1 MSARLDGAQ
10 AGLPPVQISRAAICT
25 MRCTRP
31 SRRAG
36 SQAAFLPG
44 APACVRGRS
53 YGMRTNCRS
62 PCFRGGDIHCR
73 TGKRESLT
81 DQSTPE
87 IPRNRPY
94 ASNTAPWV
102 QRHEPCCEGNRCSVI
117 GPWVQ
122 TALHAVLRVTMGH
135 RARARGGDGM
145 KSASV
150 DIRHNHR
157 VVRAPAD
164 ISPAG
169 LFQTR
174 ANVNQSRP
182 VESDCG
188 GEGRRGHLLA
198 VLGEVPRTTLVV
210 PEDQPLG
217 CLLIPVGYD
226 LRRPVQASPKQEKTE
241 AGEQARDARSAAA
254 MTEQARMSCP
264 ACAKKLCRGEC
275 FSRHAAC
282 GYKHAMGPHIGSAEH
297 SV

>member
-1 MSARLDGAQ
+1 MPGLKQPCCRARRRVCAAAATECGRIAARLASGRVTSTVGQENVNYGPEHPRDPTK
-10 AGLPPVQISRAAICT
+10 LP
-25 MRCTRP
+25 
-31 SRRAG
+31 
-36 SQAAFLPG
+36 LW
-44 APACVRGRS
+44 
-53 YGMRTNCRS
+53 
-62 PCFRGGDIHCR
+62 H
-73 TGKRESLT
+73 
-81 DQSTPE
+81 
-87 IPRNRPY
+87 
-94 ASNTAPWV
+94 TARWV

-122 TALHAVLRVTMGH
+122 RALHAVLRVTMGH

-198 VLGEVPRTTLVV
+198 VLGEVPGTSLVV

-217 CLLIPVGYD
+217 CLLVPVGYD

-241 AGEQARDARSAAA
+241 AGEQARDERSAAA